1 MINLFEDLFLCKIF
15 VLILGGWDFLLS
27 TYGWVAPFLLYNECV
42 IDGICKEVDVDMSV
56 VISNQE
62 NSFLDPITYIEIHDS
77 DADRWE
83 RNAYVSILEL
93 KKDAGKEG
101 PHEECE
107 AGSEEVDKFLY

>member
-1 MINLFEDLFLCKIF
+1 MINLFSDLFLCKIF
-15 VLILGGWDFLLS
+15 VLILGRWDLLLS
-27 TYGWVAPFLLYNECV
+27 QRGWVAPFLLYNERM
-42 IDGICKEVDVDMSV
+42 IDGCCEKVDVGMSV
-56 VISNQE
+56 LISNQE
-62 NSFLDPITYIEIHDS
+62 NSFLHPITYIEIHDG

-101 PHEECE
+101 PDEEGE